1 MKTCKKCK
9 EEFDEPYVTCSPCRK
24 KHADYAR
31 EWLRKNRDR
40 RNAERRKH
48 RKENPKIPKSYTK
61 DCKLCGETFTTGNV
75 RGSHQYKY
83 CNDCNAKEY
92 HRRWYLKNY
101 TPVKPKEIE
110 CPTCKTVFINKR
122 SSKGYG
128 GNKMYCNP
136 QCRPQ
141 KVKAREL
148 REKQIREGKDCQWCG
163 KHISFE
169 NVTETRLR
177 MFKTVKFCSNKCTTA
192 HRLSSP
198 QNKLAARY
206 RSEMWRILKDLNED
220 KAKSTFDILG
230 YSYTELTSHIGGR
243 FSQPKWNGYEWVDNS
258 KEYSWD
264 NMDDWHIDHIRPVS
278 SFNFT
283 TTDCEDFKKC
293 WALNNLQPLW
303 AKDNMSKGDK
313 WDGEVNA

>member
-1 MKTCKKCK
+1 MK
-9 EEFDEPYVTCSPCRK
+9 
-24 KHADYAR
+24 DYYHNGG
-31 EWLRKNRDR
+31 NRH
-40 RNAERRKH
+40 RKH
-48 RKENPKIPKSYTK
+48 RKKIPKSYTK

-75 RGSHQYKY
+75 RGSHQIKY
-83 CNDCNAKEY
+83 CDACNYARTHIRNEKRKAA
-92 HRRWYLKNY
+92 HKAWYLEN
-101 TPVKPKEIE
+101 KPPPAKPFETE

-122 SSKGYG
+122 NSKGYG
-128 GNKMYCNP
+128 GYKTYCNP
-136 QCRPQ
+136 QCRPD

-148 REKQIREGKDCQWCG
+148 REKQRREGKNCQWCG

-169 NVTETRLR
+169 KASEARLR
-177 MFKTVKFCSNKCTTA
+177 CFKNVKFCSNKCTTA
-192 HRLSSP
+192 HRMSSP

-264 NMDDWHIDHIRPVS
+264 NMDEWHIDHIRPVS

-283 TTDCEDFKKC
+283 TTECEDFKKC

-303 AKDNMSKGDK
+303 AADNMNKGNK